1 MGRIKIRNYPTRE
14 FMQEVFDE
22 YFNEH
27 NDEVMQLV
35 LDTFG
40 FNTVEEMQNAEYH
53 GFFGL
58 DCGWI
63 TLTPT
68 NRDQA
73 HEWFLDSGR
82 IDSKMFV
89 RNPLFNTQSTSI
101 KQVMIEKA
109 VKDLG
114 LGDRFYV
121 GVRLD

>member
-14 FMQEVFDE
+14 YMKDVFNE
-22 YFNEH
+22 YFTEH
-27 NDEVMQLV
+27 NGEIIELV

-40 FNTVEEMQNAEYH
+40 FNTIEEMQEAEYR
-53 GFFGL
+53 GYFGL

-68 NRDQA
+68 NKDQA

-89 RNPLFNTQSTSI
+89 SNPLFNTQSTTI
-101 KQVMIEKA
+101 KEVMVRKA

-114 LGDRFYV
+114 LEDAFYV

>member
-14 FMQEVFDE
+14 FMQDVFNE
-22 YFNEH
+22 YFTEH
-27 NDEVMQLV
+27 NNEVIQEV

-40 FNTVEEMQNAEYH
+40 FNTVEEMQNAEYR
-53 GFFGL
+53 GYFGL

-63 TLTPT
+63 TLTPV
-68 NRDQA
+68 NRDHA

-89 RNPLFNTQSTSI
+89 RNPLFNTQSTTI
-101 KQVMIEKA
+101 KEVM
-109 VKDLG
+109 VKRALHDLG
-114 LGDRFYV
+114 LDNTYTV